1 MSVSVVV
8 DASVWIPYLRLPGS
22 PLGHQVLE
30 LLGSGRARLTTL
42 TLAELLQGARSED
55 EFEGLRGIFRDVPRV
70 DESPEDWIEA
80 ARLTSGLRRR
90 GVTVPLLDCCLASTC
105 HRLGAL
111 LLTLDADFDRIPG
124 LRRLKPK
131 PLS

>member
-22 PLGHQVLE
+22 PLGLQVLD

-42 TLAELLQGARSED
+42 TLAELLQGARSEG
-55 EFEGLRGIFRDVPRV
+55 EFEGLREVFRDVPRV
-70 DESPEDWIEA
+70 DEIPEDWIEA
-80 ARLTSGLRRR
+80 ARLASGLRRR
-90 GVTVPLLDCCLASTC
+90 GITVPLLDCCLASTC
-105 HRLGAL
+105 HRLGSL
-111 LLTLDADFDRIPG
+111 LLTLDADFDKIPG
-124 LRRLKPK
+124 LRRLKPE